1 MKPSRD
7 KVRVAGM
14 TLYAGCDVGA
24 ATAKAVVLDGDD
36 TLGFEI
42 IGCRA
47 SAVQSATD
55 VMDSLLE
62 RLGLGYEDITCCV
75 STGYG
80 REIVPFSSGNYS
92 EISCHGKG
100 AQWLVPSVRTI
111 IDGGGQDC
119 KAIGMNEKGQVA
131 DFRMNTKCA
140 AGTGR
145 AVEIMIEAIGLEVSE
160 LGTYARQASNPV
172 VLQEPCCILT
182 EIEIRHLVLEGFET
196 ADIAAGIAD
205 MVARRIT
212 GLARN
217 MGVRKDVAIT
227 GGLAKNEGVVEAL
240 EKHLGVEFVRFP
252 YDPQIVGAVGAAL
265 FARGLVEGA
274 GAVAR

>member
-1 MKPSRD
+1 
-7 KVRVAGM
+7 M
-14 TLYAGCDVGA
+14 TLCAGCDVGA

-36 TLGFEI
+36 ILGFEI
-42 IGCRA
+42 IACRA

-55 VMDSLLE
+55 VMDGLLK
-62 RLGLGYEDITCCV
+62 RLGLGYEDITCYV

-100 AQWLVPSVRTI
+100 AHWLVPSIRTI

-119 KAIGMNEKGQVA
+119 KAIGVNDRGQID

-145 AVEIMIEAIGLEVSE
+145 AVEIMTEAIGLEVSE
-160 LGTYARQASNPV
+160 LGTYARRASDPV

-205 MVARRIT
+205 IIARRIA

-227 GGLAKNEGVVEAL
+227 GGLAKNEAVVEAL

-252 YDPQIVGAVGAAL
+252 YDPQIIGAIGAAL
-265 FARGLVEGA
+265 FASELAAGEGR
-274 GAVAR
+274 VIR